1 MNISQGFQTSTSET
15 VLFVVIL
22 AIAIVGLVIYQLVGQ
37 RSAGKRRKQK
47 RRAAGDGAQQPI
59 LKSRSRSRRDLI
71 KLSRSEERTLDH
83 LAWLLKDP
91 GRRDRLIDDDR
102 LISRV
107 ARQAIR
113 EGLVTEQEVLML
125 MRKLEVDTFELRVG
139 SHSSESIPNGA
150 DVSISDRNLNI
161 AGGTVLLSD
170 EHGLRIRL
178 DKTGKALTSG
188 SSVEVV
194 AGADE
199 GLFRFH
205 TAIIARSGKEATL
218 RHSKHVERVQRR
230 RYRRRSTK
238 IPVEIRIPGID
249 EKVLSSETRDLSI
262 GGAALKNPRKRIV
275 TGTRLDLVVDAG
287 GSSPVSVSGL
297 AVRSSQRGKTIHIS
311 FEKVNDETR
320 HKLFR
325 KIIRLEQGRR

>member
-1 MNISQGFQTSTSET
+1 MNISQGFQTSTTET
-15 VLFVVIL
+15 IMFVVIL
-22 AIAIVGLVIYQLVGQ
+22 VVAIIGLIIYQIVGQKN
-37 RSAGKRRKQK
+37 AGKRRERK
-47 RRAAGDGAQQPI
+47 RRASGEQAQPV
-59 LKSRSRSRRDLI
+59 LKSRTRTRRDLI

-83 LAWLLKDP
+83 LAWLLRDP
-91 GRRDRLIDDDR
+91 RRRDRLMDDDK

-113 EGLVTEQEVLML
+113 EGLVTEHEVLML
-125 MRKLEVDTFELRVG
+125 MRKLEVDTFELRAG

-150 DVSISDRNLNI
+150 DISISDRNLNI

-170 EHGLRIRL
+170 SHGLRVRL
-178 DKTGKALTSG
+178 DKASRALVSG

-194 AGADE
+194 AGAND

-205 TAIIARSGKEATL
+205 TVIIARSGKEATL
-218 RHSKHVERVQRR
+218 QHSRHVEQVQRR
-230 RYRRRSTK
+230 RYRRRSTE

-249 EKVLSSETRDLSI
+249 EKVLSSHTRDLSI

-275 TGTRLDLVVDAG
+275 TGTRVDLVLDAG
-287 GSSPVSVSGL
+287 GSSPISVSGL

-311 FEKVNDETR
+311 FEKVSEELR

-325 KIIRLEQGRR
+325 KIIRLEQGKR